1 MIEFFGHVLNMSL
14 VIVVV
19 VHHVA
24 VSHVTD
30 MKIDEGTMVDDITMI
45 DVALTRY
52 VFEIQSR
59 SQDLK

>member
-1 MIEFFGHVLNMSL
+1 MIL

-59 SQDLK
+59 SEDLK

>member
-1 MIEFFGHVLNMSL
+1 MIL

-45 DVALTRY
+45 DVALTRLL
-52 VFEIQSR
+52 SLHCT
-59 SQDLK
+59 LKYQ